1 MSENIGQN
9 AVVLAIGTAL
19 GWAGNWLLQFRKDGR
34 DASGA
39 AIQALRDTMT
49 EMRTELNRVQK
60 EVVDAKTRE
69 EACEARVQRV
79 KGRLEVLE
87 NILRERGLP
96 IPQPPPAAAGA
107 D

>member
-1 MSENIGQN
+1 MGQN
-9 AVVLAIGTAL
+9 ALVLAVGTAL
-19 GWAGNWLLQFRKDGR
+19 GWVGNWLLQLRKDNR

-49 EMRTELNRVQK
+49 EMRTEVTRLQK
-60 EVVDAKTRE
+60 DVVDAKTRE
-69 EACEARVQRV
+69 QACEERVQRV

-96 IPQPPPAAAGA
+96 IPQPPVPAGA